1 MYVISLIVGEKR
13 KEEKM
18 NPSIN
23 LTDIFN
29 IRNIII
35 YFIAINIIAFLA
47 MWIDKRK
54 AKNRFMEN

>member
-1 MYVISLIVGEKR
+1 MICLIVREKR
-13 KEEKM
+13 KEGKM

-35 YFIAINIIAFLA
+35 YFMAINIIAFLA

-54 AKNRFMEN
+54 AQNRFMEN

>member
-1 MYVISLIVGEKR
+1 
-13 KEEKM
+13 M
-18 NPSIN
+18 NSSIN